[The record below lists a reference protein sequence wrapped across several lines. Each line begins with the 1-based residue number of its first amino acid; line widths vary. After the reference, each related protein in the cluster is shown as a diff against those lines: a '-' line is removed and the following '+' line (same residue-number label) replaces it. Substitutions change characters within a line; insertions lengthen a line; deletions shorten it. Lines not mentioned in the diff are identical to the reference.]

1 MDILDEAKQEVQK
14 EGFIRIYKNYGKYLV
29 GLLLVT
35 LIFLVSYFWWQS
47 YQESV
52 ILDEANE
59 YNNALSMNKKGT
71 ISKLENLKEKK
82 GIYGA
87 LAQLQLAAIYI
98 DEKDFNR
105 AIHNYEQLVKRKSIN
120 NLYLDYAKLMLIKTK
135 LVYGKITDEVAIKLF
150 KEYLDDS
157 VYFQNI
163 ARIAMSVLLVNQKG
177 GKEEIFS
184 ELNLVMTDINTS
196 ETLINLA
203 KIIRKRANKNLN

>member
-120 NLYLDYAKLMLIKTK
+120 N
-135 LVYGKITDEVAIKLF
+135 
-150 KEYLDDS
+150 
-157 VYFQNI
+157 
-163 ARIAMSVLLVNQKG
+163 
-177 GKEEIFS
+177 
-184 ELNLVMTDINTS
+184 
-196 ETLINLA
+196 
-203 KIIRKRANKNLN
+203 

>member
-14 EGFIRIYKNYGKYLV
+14 EGFIRIYKSHGKYLV

-35 LIFLVSYFWWQS
+35 LIFLASYFWWQS
-47 YQESV
+47 YQENV

-59 YNNALSMNKKGT
+59 YNNVLSMNKKGM
-71 ISKLENLKEKK
+71 INKLENLKEKK

-157 VYFQNI
+157 GYFQNI

-196 ETLINLA
+196 EILINLA

>member
-1 MDILDEAKQEVQK
+1 
-14 EGFIRIYKNYGKYLV
+14 
-29 GLLLVT
+29 
-35 LIFLVSYFWWQS
+35 
-47 YQESV
+47 
-52 ILDEANE
+52 
-59 YNNALSMNKKGT
+59 
-71 ISKLENLKEKK
+71 
-82 GIYGA
+82 
-87 LAQLQLAAIYI
+87 
-98 DEKDFNR
+98 
-105 AIHNYEQLVKRKSIN
+105 
-120 NLYLDYAKLMLIKTK
+120 MLIKTK

>member
-14 EGFIRIYKNYGKYLV
+14 EGFIRIYKSHGKYLV

-35 LIFLVSYFWWQS
+35 LIFLASYFWWQS
-47 YQESV
+47 YQENV

-59 YNNALSMNKKGT
+59 YNNVLSMNKKGM
-71 ISKLENLKEKK
+71 INKLENLKEKK

-196 ETLINLA
+196 EILINLA